1 MLVIVENA
9 CKSHSVS
16 AHRVRRFVGDKVG
29 KFSARLRATH
39 IESRPLDVGRIF
51 AAVLLSGL
59 TTGAH
64 AVMGRGGEAC
74 PQFTHVEQAVEYRV
88 AVTDRVVKQLSPQ
101 FFGFNLEWVG
111 FQRDIWDNQRQEVN
125 PDVISALR
133 AFPGAVYR
141 YPGGTV
147 SNYFDWRASVGR
159 QDARPPRRAVDWTGP
174 LTTQFGFNEYL
185 DFLAA
190 VGGQA
195 WLVVN
200 LYGDFE
206 REKGLQ
212 ELAASASQWAAA
224 ASQANTNVLRW
235 ELGNELDR
243 GQYLWSPEKYSARA
257 REVARAIKAEDPAA
271 RFVSLLEDYDAQKWV
286 SAKSY
291 NTQTSRALASVMPD
305 QALHLYY
312 DGPPG
317 GPPIPNRLKHVCASA
332 GAVKAGS
339 GRPAAIWITEH
350 ARWPDGK
357 VTDPGWK
364 QHWGKTSNLGGALSV
379 ADMTI
384 ALSQMPGVE
393 GAFLHGIGGI
403 VGPWPLFHR
412 TAAGLKPS
420 AVYWALRVLRE
431 AMLDQVLETKTFS
444 RNASAYAGG
453 YDVRTSLLSN
463 AAHSKFALWAVN
475 RSTEVAKVRLV
486 MPLLAGKTVNARHAS
501 LTDTNPNANNAL
513 NGDRVIPKE
522 ISVRLKFDARGETRV
537 QLPAYSVSAI
547 SINN

>member
-1 MLVIVENA
+1 MRNA
-9 CKSHSVS
+9 HQSHSVS
-16 AHRVRRFVGDKVG
+16 RHCVRRFLADRLGE
-29 KFSARLRATH
+29 FSAHLRATYL
-39 IESRPLDVGRIF
+39 ESRPFDVVRMF

-64 AVMGRGGEAC
+64 AFMGFGEAAC
-74 PQFTHVEQAVEYRV
+74 PPFTQVEQAAEYRV
-88 AVTDRVVKQLSPQ
+88 AVTDRVVKQLPPQ
-101 FFGFNLEWVG
+101 FFGFSLEWLG
-111 FQRDIWDNQRQEVN
+111 FQEDLWDNQTQKVN
-125 PDVISALR
+125 PAVISALQ

-147 SNYFDWRASVGR
+147 SNYFDWRASVGP
-159 QDARPPRRAVDWTGP
+159 QQTRPPRRAVDWKGP

-195 WLVVN
+195 WLVAN

-206 REKGLQ
+206 GEGDGRA
-212 ELAASASQWAAA
+212 LAASASQWAVAA
-224 ASQANTNVLRW
+224 RQANAKVLRW

-243 GQYLWSPEKYSARA
+243 DRFRWPPEKYSARA
-257 REVARAIKAEDPAA
+257 LEIARAVKTGDPAA
-271 RFVSLLEDYDAQKWV
+271 RFASLLEGFDAQKWI

-291 NTQTSRALASVMPD
+291 NTQTSRALASLKPD
-305 QALHLYY
+305 QTLHLYY

-317 GPPIPNRLKHVCASA
+317 GPPIPKELKQLCASA
-332 GAVKAGS
+332 AAVKDGS
-339 GRPAAIWITEH
+339 GRPAAIWVTEH

-357 VTDPGWK
+357 ATDPDWK

-403 VGPWPLFHR
+403 SGPWPLFHR
-412 TAAGLKPS
+412 TATGLKPS

-431 AMLDQVLETKTFS
+431 GMLDQVLETRTYS
-444 RNASAYAGG
+444 RNATDYAGG
-453 YDVRTSLLSN
+453 YDVRASLLTN
-463 AAHSKFALWAVN
+463 ATRSKFTLWAVN
-475 RSTEVAKVRLV
+475 RSGEASKVRLV
-486 MPLLAGKTVNARHAS
+486 MPMLAGKTVNTRHAS
-501 LTDTNPNANNAL
+501 LSDTNLNANNL
-513 NGDRVIPKE
+513 LDGQRVIPKAT
-522 ISVRLKFDARGETRV
+522 STQLKFDARGETLV
-537 QLPAYSVSAI
+537 QLPAYSVSAL